1 MLDRP
6 VLTADSGAF
15 GATLAIMNYSAPSI
29 DEWIEPDGAGGF
41 ASGTTSG
48 IRTRRYHLLLAKTNS
63 PTNHIA
69 LVNGFD
75 AKVEIGEECNW
86 ISSHHYAS
94 NAIHPDGASRIIKFE
109 STPWPRWYFKLTNN
123 LVIEQEIFVP
133 RGRSWTVMAWKLAGR
148 AKERVKLKVR
158 LLLSGR
164 DSNSLQRENSNFSF
178 ATYAQGGRFHFGS
191 YPEVPEVIA
200 QTSAF
205 FLRDPVWYRNFFYR
219 DEQAKGR
226 DCIEDLA
233 SPGEFG
239 WDLNGSNAVLALAAQ
254 GNGQVLLGKCT
265 TEADFVSLRNAELN
279 LRRLERVDRK

>member
-1 MLDRP
+1 
-6 VLTADSGAF
+6 
-15 GATLAIMNYSAPSI
+15 MNYSAPSI
-29 DEWIEPDGAGGF
+29 DEWMESDGAGGF

-63 PTNHIA
+63 PTNRIA

-75 AKVEIGEECNW
+75 AKVEIGDECNW
-86 ISSHHYAS
+86 ISSHHYAP
-94 NAIHPDGASRIIKFE
+94 NAIHPNGASRIIKFE
-109 STPWPRWYFKLTNN
+109 STPWPRWYFKLTDD

-133 RGRSWTVMAWKLAGR
+133 RGSSWTVMAWKLAGR
-148 AKERVKLKVR
+148 AKERAKLKVR

-164 DSNSLQRENSNFSF
+164 NSDSLQRANKDFSF
-178 ATYAQGGRFHFGS
+178 ATHAQGERFHFGS

-200 QTSAF
+200 QTNAF

-219 DEQAKGR
+219 GEQAIGR

-254 GNGQVLLGKCT
+254 GNGQVLLGKCR
-265 TEADFVSLRNAELN
+265 TEADFVRLRTAELN
-279 LRRLERVDRK
+279 LRRLERVDRE

>member
-1 MLDRP
+1 
-6 VLTADSGAF
+6 
-15 GATLAIMNYSAPSI
+15 MNYSAPPI

-63 PTNHIA
+63 PANHIA

-86 ISSHHYAS
+86 ISSHHYAP

-109 STPWPRWYFKLTNN
+109 STPWPRWYFKLMND

-133 RGRSWTVMAWKLAGR
+133 RRSSWTVMAWKLVGL

-191 YPEVPEVIA
+191 YAEIPEVIA

-205 FLRDPVWYRNFFYR
+205 FLRDPVWYRNFLYR
-219 DEQAKGR
+219 DEQAMGR
-226 DCIEDLA
+226 DCVEDLA

-254 GNGQVLLGKCT
+254 GNGQILFGKCR
-265 TEADFVSLRNAELN
+265 TEADFVSLRTAELN
-279 LRRLERVDRK
+279 LRRLERVNRE

>member
-15 GATLAIMNYSAPSI
+15 GATVAIMNYSAPSI

-69 LVNGFD
+69 LVNGLD

-178 ATYAQGGRFHFGS
+178 ATYAQGGRFHFAFLSRGTRS
-191 YPEVPEVIA
+191 D
-200 QTSAF
+200 SANERVFSARSRLVSEF
-205 FLRDPVWYRNFFYR
+205 FLP
-219 DEQAKGR
+219 
-226 DCIEDLA
+226 
-233 SPGEFG
+233 
-239 WDLNGSNAVLALAAQ
+239 
-254 GNGQVLLGKCT
+254 
-265 TEADFVSLRNAELN
+265 
-279 LRRLERVDRK
+279 RRTGHGT